1 MCLNSGVIIR
11 GLIIKVKQCERGLKP
26 ATTCFAETLS
36 QHVVAGFSPRSHCL
50 TLIIGPLIITPLFR
64 HIMDPGI

>member
-11 GLIIKVKQCERGLKP
+11 GPIIKVKQCERGLKP

-36 QHVVAGFSPRSHCL
+36 QHVVAGFSPRLYQFSED
-50 TLIIGPLIITPLFR
+50 FR
-64 HIMDPGI
+64 

>member
-36 QHVVAGFSPRSHCL
+36 QHVVAGFSPRLYQFSGFGQRRL
-50 TLIIGPLIITPLFR
+50 R
-64 HIMDPGI
+64 A